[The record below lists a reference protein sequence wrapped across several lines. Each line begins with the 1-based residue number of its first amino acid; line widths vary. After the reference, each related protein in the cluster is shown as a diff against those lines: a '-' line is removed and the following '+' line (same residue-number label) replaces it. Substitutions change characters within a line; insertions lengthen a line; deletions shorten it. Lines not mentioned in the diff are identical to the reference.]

1 MRFIISFITFCGLV
15 GVWYFIKK
23 QQPNIKCRNISA
35 LISLISFV
43 IFGLFFREDKS
54 QQGSVRS
61 VVSSSSSSLNLST
74 TTQASSSILEV
85 SSSSESASISNQF
98 NDEEFQKYASQF
110 QNKLNEL
117 VKETGQVYSAT
128 GRGLILYLTVPQ
140 DFKYNSKDNI
150 QEFADKVLQV
160 KNETFPV
167 WLVENGYSAQD
178 VSIRLHIKTEDGTVL
193 AKEKLSGIMKV
204 TK

>member
-23 QQPNIKCRNISA
+23 QPNIKYRNISA
-35 LISLISFV
+35 LVALIGFI
-43 IFGLFFREDKS
+43 IFGLFFREEKT
-54 QQGSVRS
+54 QQTSVEP
-61 VVSSSSSSLNLST
+61 VVSSSSSSSSLST
-74 TTQASSSILEV
+74 TTQASSSTSKT
-85 SSSSESASISNQF
+85 SSSSESASASKQF
-98 NDEEFQKYASQF
+98 NDEEFQKYAIQF
-110 QNKLNEL
+110 QDKLNEL

-140 DFKYNSKDNI
+140 DFKYNSKDAL

-178 VSIRLHIKTEDGTVL
+178 FSIHLHIKTEDGTTI
-193 AKEKLSGIMKV
+193 AKEKFLGSMKV

>member
-23 QQPNIKCRNISA
+23 QPNIKYRNISA
-35 LISLISFV
+35 LVALIGFI
-43 IFGLFFREDKS
+43 IFGLFFREEKT
-54 QQGSVRS
+54 QQTSVEP
-61 VVSSSSSSLNLST
+61 VVSSSSSSSSLST
-74 TTQASSSILEV
+74 TTQASSSTSKT
-85 SSSSESASISNQF
+85 SSSSESASASKQF
-98 NDEEFQKYASQF
+98 NDEEFQKYAIQF
-110 QNKLNEL
+110 QDKLNEL

-140 DFKYNSKDNI
+140 DFKYNSKDAL

-178 VSIRLHIKTEDGTVL
+178 VSIHLHIKTEDGTTI
-193 AKEKLSGIMKV
+193 AKEKFLGSMKV

>member
-23 QQPNIKCRNISA
+23 QPNIKYRNISA
-35 LISLISFV
+35 LVSRIGFI
-43 IFGLFFREDKS
+43 IFGLFFREEKT
-54 QQGSVRS
+54 QKASVEP
-61 VVSSSSSSLNLST
+61 VVSSSSSSSNLST
-74 TTQASSSILEV
+74 TTQASSSTLEV
-85 SSSSESASISNQF
+85 SSSSESSLTSNQF
-98 NDEEFQKYASQF
+98 NDEELQKYASQF

-117 VKETGQVYSAT
+117 VKATGQVYSAT
-128 GRGLILYLTVPQ
+128 GRGLVLYLTVPQ

-178 VSIRLHIKTEDGTVL
+178 VSIHLHIKTEDGTTI
-193 AKEKLSGIMKV
+193 AKEKYSGSMKV

>member
-1 MRFIISFITFCGLV
+1 M
-15 GVWYFIKK
+15 
-23 QQPNIKCRNISA
+23 
-35 LISLISFV
+35 ISLISFV

-54 QQGSVRS
+54 QQSSVRS

-178 VSIRLHIKTEDGTVL
+178 VSIHLHIKTEDGTTI
-193 AKEKLSGIMKV
+193 AKEKFSGSMKV

>member
-23 QQPNIKCRNISA
+23 QPNIKYRNISV
-35 LISLISFV
+35 LVSLISFA
-43 IFGLFFREDKS
+43 IFGLFFREEKT
-54 QQGSVRS
+54 QQTSVRS
-61 VVSSSSSSLNLST
+61 VVSSSSSSSSLST
-74 TTQASSSILEV
+74 TTQASSSTSEV
-85 SSSSESASISNQF
+85 SSSTLASKKF
-98 NDEEFQKYASQF
+98 NDEGFQKYASQF
-110 QNKLNEL
+110 QNKLNEM

-178 VSIRLHIKTEDGTVL
+178 VSIRLHIKTEDGTTI
-193 AKEKLSGIMKV
+193 AKEKILGSMKV

>member
-1 MRFIISFITFCGLV
+1 MWFSWCLV
-15 GVWYFIKK
+15 FIKK
-23 QQPNIKCRNISA
+23 QPNIKYRNISA

>member
-23 QQPNIKCRNISA
+23 QPNIKYRNISV
-35 LISLISFV
+35 LVSLISFA
-43 IFGLFFREDKS
+43 IFGLFFREEKT
-54 QQGSVRS
+54 QQASVRS
-61 VVSSSSSSLNLST
+61 VVSSSNSSSSLST
-74 TTQASSSILEV
+74 TTQASSSTSEV
-85 SSSSESASISNQF
+85 SSSTESTLASKKF
-98 NDEEFQKYASQF
+98 NDEGFQKYASQF
-110 QNKLNEL
+110 QNKLNEM

-178 VSIRLHIKTEDGTVL
+178 VSIRLHIKTEDGTTI
-193 AKEKLSGIMKV
+193 AKEKILGSMKV

>member
-23 QQPNIKCRNISA
+23 QPNIKYRNISA

-85 SSSSESASISNQF
+85 SSSSESASISDQF

>member
-23 QQPNIKCRNISA
+23 QPNIKYRNISA

-98 NDEEFQKYASQF
+98 NDEEFQKYAS
-110 QNKLNEL
+110 
-117 VKETGQVYSAT
+117 
-128 GRGLILYLTVPQ
+128 
-140 DFKYNSKDNI
+140 
-150 QEFADKVLQV
+150 
-160 KNETFPV
+160 
-167 WLVENGYSAQD
+167 
-178 VSIRLHIKTEDGTVL
+178 
-193 AKEKLSGIMKV
+193 
-204 TK
+204 

>member
-23 QQPNIKCRNISA
+23 QPNIKYRNISV
-35 LISLISFV
+35 LVSLISFA
-43 IFGLFFREDKS
+43 IFGLFFREEKT
-54 QQGSVRS
+54 QQASVRS
-61 VVSSSSSSLNLST
+61 VISSSSSSSSLST
-74 TTQASSSILEV
+74 TTQGSSSTSEV
-85 SSSSESASISNQF
+85 SSSTESTLASKKF
-98 NDEEFQKYASQF
+98 NDEGFQKYASQF

-178 VSIRLHIKTEDGTVL
+178 VSIRLHIKTEDGTTI
-193 AKEKLSGIMKV
+193 AKEKILGSMKV

>member
-23 QQPNIKCRNISA
+23 QPNIKYRNISA

-43 IFGLFFREDKS
+43 IFSLFFREDKS

>member
-23 QQPNIKCRNISA
+23 QPNIKYRNISA

-128 GRGLILYLTVPQ
+128 GRGLILYLTVPK

>member
-23 QQPNIKCRNISA
+23 QPNIKYRNISA
-35 LISLISFV
+35 LVALIGFI
-43 IFGLFFREDKS
+43 IFGLFFREEKT
-54 QQGSVRS
+54 QQTSVEP
-61 VVSSSSSSLNLST
+61 VVSSSSSSSSLST
-74 TTQASSSILEV
+74 TIQASSSTSEI
-85 SSSSESASISNQF
+85 SSSSESASASKQF
-98 NDEEFQKYASQF
+98 NDEEFQKYAIQF
-110 QNKLNEL
+110 QDKLNEL

-140 DFKYNSKDNI
+140 DFKYNSKDAL

-178 VSIRLHIKTEDGTVL
+178 VSIHLHIKTEDGTTI
-193 AKEKLSGIMKV
+193 AKEKFLGSMKV

>member
-23 QQPNIKCRNISA
+23 QPNIKYRNISA

-54 QQGSVRS
+54 QQGSFRS

>member
-1 MRFIISFITFCGLV
+1 M
-15 GVWYFIKK
+15 
-23 QQPNIKCRNISA
+23 
-35 LISLISFV
+35 
-43 IFGLFFREDKS
+43 
-54 QQGSVRS
+54 
-61 VVSSSSSSLNLST
+61 
-74 TTQASSSILEV
+74 
-85 SSSSESASISNQF
+85 
-98 NDEEFQKYASQF
+98 
-110 QNKLNEL
+110 NEL

-193 AKEKLSGIMKV
+193 AKEKVIGNNESYEVKNQIKQTYLKMLADLSIKMK
-204 TK
+204 

>member
-23 QQPNIKCRNISA
+23 QPNIKYRNISA

-74 TTQASSSILEV
+74 TTQAASSILEV

>member
-23 QQPNIKCRNISA
+23 QPNIKYRNISA
-35 LISLISFV
+35 LVSIIGFI
-43 IFGLFFREDKS
+43 IFGLFFREEKT
-54 QQGSVRS
+54 QKASVEP
-61 VVSSSSSSLNLST
+61 VVSSSSSSSNLSKT
-74 TTQASSSILEV
+74 NQASSSTLEV
-85 SSSSESASISNQF
+85 SSSSESASTSNQF
-98 NDEEFQKYASQF
+98 NDEELQKYASQF

-128 GRGLILYLTVPQ
+128 GRGLVLYLTVPQ

-178 VSIRLHIKTEDGTVL
+178 VSIHLHIKTEDGTTI
-193 AKEKLSGIMKV
+193 AKEKHSGSMKV

>member
-23 QQPNIKCRNISA
+23 QPNIKYRNISA

-128 GRGLILYLTVPQ
+128 GRGLILFLTVPQ

>member
-23 QQPNIKCRNISA
+23 QPNIKYRNISA

-98 NDEEFQKYASQF
+98 NDEEFQKYTSQF

>member
-23 QQPNIKCRNISA
+23 QPNIKYRNISV
-35 LISLISFV
+35 LVSLISFA
-43 IFGLFFREDKS
+43 IFGLFFREEKT
-54 QQGSVRS
+54 QQTSVRS
-61 VVSSSSSSLNLST
+61 VVSSSSSSSSLST
-74 TTQASSSILEV
+74 LASKK
-85 SSSSESASISNQF
+85 F
-98 NDEEFQKYASQF
+98 NDEGFQKYASQF
-110 QNKLNEL
+110 QNKLNEM

-178 VSIRLHIKTEDGTVL
+178 VSIRLHIKTEDGTTI
-193 AKEKLSGIMKV
+193 AKEKILGSMKV

>member
-23 QQPNIKCRNISA
+23 QPNIKYRNISA
-35 LISLISFV
+35 LIALFSFV
-43 IFGLFFREDKS
+43 IFGLFFREEKN
-54 QQGSVRS
+54 QQASVRS
-61 VVSSSSSSLNLST
+61 VVSSNSSSSNLST
-74 TTQASSSILEV
+74 TTQASSSTSEV
-85 SSSSESASISNQF
+85 SSSTLASKKF
-98 NDEEFQKYASQF
+98 NDEGFQKYASQF
-110 QNKLNEL
+110 QNKLNEM

-178 VSIRLHIKTEDGTVL
+178 VSIRLHIKTEDGTTI
-193 AKEKLSGIMKV
+193 AKEKILGSMKV

>member
-23 QQPNIKCRNISA
+23 QPNIKYRNISA

-110 QNKLNEL
+110 QNKLKWVGKRNWASL
-117 VKETGQVYSAT
+117 
-128 GRGLILYLTVPQ
+128 
-140 DFKYNSKDNI
+140 
-150 QEFADKVLQV
+150 
-160 KNETFPV
+160 
-167 WLVENGYSAQD
+167 
-178 VSIRLHIKTEDGTVL
+178 
-193 AKEKLSGIMKV
+193 
-204 TK
+204 

>member
-23 QQPNIKCRNISA
+23 QPNIKYWNISA

>member
-23 QQPNIKCRNISA
+23 QPNIKYRNISV
-35 LISLISFV
+35 LVSLISFA
-43 IFGLFFREDKS
+43 IFGLFFREEKT
-54 QQGSVRS
+54 QQASVRS
-61 VVSSSSSSLNLST
+61 VISSSSSSSSLST
-74 TTQASSSILEV
+74 TTQGSSSTSEV
-85 SSSSESASISNQF
+85 SSSTESTLASKKF
-98 NDEEFQKYASQF
+98 NDEGFQKYASQF
-110 QNKLNEL
+110 QNKLNEM

-178 VSIRLHIKTEDGTVL
+178 VSIRLHIKTEDGTTI
-193 AKEKLSGIMKV
+193 AKEKILGSMKV
-204 TK
+204 MK

>member
-23 QQPNIKCRNISA
+23 PNIKYRNISA

-54 QQGSVRS
+54 QQSSVRS

-85 SSSSESASISNQF
+85 SSSSESTSTSNQF

-178 VSIRLHIKTEDGTVL
+178 VSIHLHIKTEDGTTI
-193 AKEKLSGIMKV
+193 AKEKFSGSMKV

>member
-1 MRFIISFITFCGLV
+1 MV
-15 GVWYFIKK
+15 
-23 QQPNIKCRNISA
+23 
-35 LISLISFV
+35 SLISFA
-43 IFGLFFREDKS
+43 IFGLFFREEKT
-54 QQGSVRS
+54 QQTSVRS
-61 VVSSSSSSLNLST
+61 VVSSSSSSSSLST
-74 TTQASSSILEV
+74 TTQASSSTSEV
-85 SSSSESASISNQF
+85 SSSTLASKKF
-98 NDEEFQKYASQF
+98 NDEGFQKYASQF
-110 QNKLNEL
+110 QNKLNEM

-178 VSIRLHIKTEDGTVL
+178 VSIRLHIKTEDGTTI
-193 AKEKLSGIMKV
+193 AKEKILGLMKV

>member
-1 MRFIISFITFCGLV
+1 MRFVISFITFCGLV

-23 QQPNIKCRNISA
+23 QPNIKYRNISA
-35 LISLISFV
+35 LVSIIGFI
-43 IFGLFFREDKS
+43 IFGLFFREEIT
-54 QQGSVRS
+54 QQASVEP
-61 VVSSSSSSLNLST
+61 VVSSSSSSSNLST
-74 TTQASSSILEV
+74 TTQASSSTSEV
-85 SSSSESASISNQF
+85 SSSSEPASTSKQF

-140 DFKYNSKDNI
+140 DFKYNSKDDL
-150 QEFADKVLQV
+150 QEFADNVLQV
-160 KNETFPV
+160 KNQTFPV
-167 WLVENGYSAQD
+167 WLVENGYTAQD
-178 VSIRLHIKTEDGTVL
+178 VSISLHIKTEDGTTI
-193 AKEKLSGIMKV
+193 AKEKFLGSMKV

>member
-23 QQPNIKCRNISA
+23 QPNIKYRNISV
-35 LISLISFV
+35 LVSLISFA
-43 IFGLFFREDKS
+43 IFGLFFREEKT
-54 QQGSVRS
+54 QQTSVRS
-61 VVSSSSSSLNLST
+61 VVSSSSSSSSLST
-74 TTQASSSILEV
+74 TTQASSSTSEV
-85 SSSSESASISNQF
+85 SSSTLASKKF
-98 NDEEFQKYASQF
+98 NDEGFQKYASQF
-110 QNKLNEL
+110 QNKLNEM

-167 WLVENGYSAQD
+167 WLVENRYSAQD
-178 VSIRLHIKTEDGTVL
+178 VSIRLHIKTEDGTTI
-193 AKEKLSGIMKV
+193 AKEKILGLMKV

>member
-23 QQPNIKCRNISA
+23 QPNIKYRNISA

-128 GRGLILYLTVPQ
+128 GRGLILYLTIPQ

>member
-1 MRFIISFITFCGLV
+1 MWFSWCLV
-15 GVWYFIKK
+15 FYKK
-23 QQPNIKCRNISA
+23 QPNIKYRNISA

>member
-23 QQPNIKCRNISA
+23 QPNIKYRNISV
-35 LISLISFV
+35 LVSLISFA
-43 IFGLFFREDKS
+43 IFGLFFREEKT
-54 QQGSVRS
+54 QQASVRS
-61 VVSSSSSSLNLST
+61 VISSSSSSSSLST
-74 TTQASSSILEV
+74 TTQGSSSTSEV
-85 SSSSESASISNQF
+85 SSSTESTLASKKF
-98 NDEEFQKYASQF
+98 NDEGFQKYASQF
-110 QNKLNEL
+110 QNKLNEM

-178 VSIRLHIKTEDGTVL
+178 VSIRLHIKTEDGTTI
-193 AKEKLSGIMKV
+193 AKEKILGSMKV

>member
-23 QQPNIKCRNISA
+23 QPNIKYRNISGLVSIIA
-35 LISLISFV
+35 FI
-43 IFGLFFREDKS
+43 IFGLFFREEKT
-54 QQGSVRS
+54 QQASVDPVAS
-61 VVSSSSSSLNLST
+61 SSNSSSSVST
-74 TTQASSSILEV
+74 ITQTSSSTSEI
-85 SSSSESASISNQF
+85 SASSESASTSKQF
-98 NDEEFQKYASQF
+98 NDEEFQKYAIQF

-117 VKETGQVYSAT
+117 VKETGQVYSAK

-178 VSIRLHIKTEDGTVL
+178 VSIHLHIKTEDGTTI
-193 AKEKLSGIMKV
+193 AKEKLSGSMKV

>member
-23 QQPNIKCRNISA
+23 QPNIKYRNISA

-140 DFKYNSKDNI
+140 DFKNNSKDNI

>member
-1 MRFIISFITFCGLV
+1 MV
-15 GVWYFIKK
+15 
-23 QQPNIKCRNISA
+23 
-35 LISLISFV
+35 SLISFA
-43 IFGLFFREDKS
+43 IFGLFFREEKT
-54 QQGSVRS
+54 QQASVRS
-61 VVSSSSSSLNLST
+61 VISSSSSSSSLST
-74 TTQASSSILEV
+74 TTQGSSSTSEV
-85 SSSSESASISNQF
+85 SSSTESTLASKKF
-98 NDEEFQKYASQF
+98 NDEGFQKYASQF
-110 QNKLNEL
+110 QNKLNEM

-178 VSIRLHIKTEDGTVL
+178 VSIRLHIKTEDGTTI
-193 AKEKLSGIMKV
+193 AKEKILGSMKV

>member
-23 QQPNIKCRNISA
+23 QPNIKYRNISV
-35 LISLISFV
+35 LVSLISFA
-43 IFGLFFREDKS
+43 IFGLFFREEKT
-54 QQGSVRS
+54 QQTSVRS
-61 VVSSSSSSLNLST
+61 VVSSSSSSSSLST
-74 TTQASSSILEV
+74 TTQASSSTSEV
-85 SSSSESASISNQF
+85 SSSTLASKKF
-98 NDEEFQKYASQF
+98 NDEGFQKYASQF
-110 QNKLNEL
+110 QNKLNEM

-178 VSIRLHIKTEDGTVL
+178 VSIRLHIKTEDGTTI
-193 AKEKLSGIMKV
+193 AKETILGSMKV

>member
-23 QQPNIKCRNISA
+23 QPNIKYRNISA

-43 IFGLFFREDKS
+43 IFDLFFREDKS

>member
-15 GVWYFIKK
+15 CVWYFIKK
-23 QQPNIKCRNISA
+23 QPNIKYRNISA

>member
-23 QQPNIKCRNISA
+23 QPNIKYRNISA

-178 VSIRLHIKTEDGTVL
+178 VSIRLHIKIEDGTVL